1 MKRIIALS
9 FAILLFFGIASA
21 QAAEYYSIVEL
32 RQQTPERLNKSYE
45 TKWGQ
50 VNIDVPILLPEC
62 DHLPAIAYRSSATA
76 EEFPST
82 ATETLV
88 DDAANI
94 WTFSVNMERNWKA
107 VPKGYGASDKPYD
120 QEIAENNS
128 FLPEEATA
136 FADALI
142 REYTSLV
149 PGIDTDP
156 LQAKAGSAY
165 YLYDWDT
172 GEFIDGL
179 GPIDD
184 ETFNKGAY
192 GFSIRQWFRG
202 LPLEMR
208 TGIGGYSFLSDAPF
222 SDYGTVGSYILMSII
237 DKEHY
242 TFAMMLC
249 EETTLLTEDVPLVDF
264 DTVWTSVEKY
274 IETGHI
280 HSVQSIRLIG
290 MTGVVPPN
298 GNSFADRTC
307 WGVPFWEIECE
318 FWQNPNDGSV
328 DVDTLYLR
336 VDAQTGE
343 IPDLYSKSGTRL
355 RYHELITWDQLA
367 N

>member
-1 MKRIIALS
+1 MKRVIAL
-9 FAILLFFGIASA
+9 ILAALLLCGMGSA
-21 QAAEYYSIVEL
+21 LAEEYYNIVEL
-32 RQQTPERLNKSYE
+32 RQQTPERLTKSYE

-50 VNIDVPILLPEC
+50 VNIDVPIIIPEY
-62 DHLPAIAYRSSATA
+62 DQLPAIAYRPLAGSK
-76 EEFPST
+76 EFPSA
-82 ATETLV
+82 ATETLAD
-88 DDAANI
+88 DDAGL
-94 WTFSVNMERNWKA
+94 WSFSVNMERNWKA

-120 QEIAENNS
+120 QAIAENNG

-136 FADALI
+136 FADALV
-142 REYTSLV
+142 RKYTSLV

-184 ETFNKGAY
+184 ETLNKGSY
-192 GFSIRQWFRG
+192 RFSIRQWFHG
-202 LPLEMR
+202 LPLETR
-208 TGIGGYSFLSDAPF
+208 TGVGGYTFLSDAPF
-222 SDYGTVGSYILMSII
+222 SDYGIIGSFIFMDII
-237 DKEHY
+237 DMEHY
-242 TFAMMLC
+242 SFDMLLC
-249 EETTLLTEDVPLVDF
+249 EETALLAEDVPLVDF

-290 MTGVVPPN
+290 MTGIVPPG
-298 GNSFADRTC
+298 GNSYADRTC

-336 VDAQTGE
+336 VDAQTGK
-343 IPDLYSKSGTRL
+343 IPDLYSKDETRL
-355 RYHELITWDQLA
+355 RYHELITWDQLQ
-367 N
+367 